1 MKVLLPAFLC
11 GSLLVGW
18 LGLHNEEAIR
28 ADESST
34 TSAENVQPK
43 GDDSSEKDSD
53 RTELGDF
60 MRQKLESSNQ
70 ILEGLVTNDFELVQ
84 DSCDELLEMSEAE
97 SWRAT
102 NDMMYMQHSREFRNS
117 VRALRA
123 KSKKKS
129 PDGAALAWLDVTMEC
144 IKCHEWVRDTMLAN
158 VPAPNVRSNSLT
170 LIQNS
175 VSGGENFND

>member
-1 MKVLLPAFLC
+1 MKVLLPAILC
-11 GSLLVGW
+11 SSLVVGW
-18 LGLHNEEAIR
+18 VGFHNEEATR

-34 TSAENVQPK
+34 TSAEKAKNRD
-43 GDDSSEKDSD
+43 DDSSEKDSD

-70 ILEGLVTNDFELVQ
+70 ILEGLVTNDFELVT

-129 PDGAALAWLDVTMEC
+129 PDGSALAWLDVTLEC
-144 IKCHEWVRDTMLAN
+144 IKCHEWVRDTMLADLD
-158 VPAPNVRSNSLT
+158 VPNVRSNNLT
-170 LIQNS
+170 LIHKP
-175 VSGGENFND
+175 VSRGENSDD